1 MHDLTWTVEHIRR
14 AEQPLLES
22 QTEPD
27 QLMRRAAAAVA
38 QAARDMR
45 LDIAGRAGKIL
56 VLAGPGGNGGDGL
69 YAGAELAEQGEEVD
83 AYLTAGSAHE
93 PALEAFRRA
102 GGTVLDQMP
111 ESPWDYALAID
122 AITGIG
128 GTAGLREE
136 LAEVVEFTEFPLTRV
151 LSVDVPSGID
161 ADTGDGADLHVSADA
176 TVTFGGWR
184 RAHALN
190 PACGSQLLA
199 DINVGEQTLSG
210 ALAELSEEAL
220 LGETL
225 LLYASR
231 AVSPDEEWSLPLT
244 YMQAARTYSV
254 APDAYDDKYS
264 GGVVGIR
271 AGSKQ
276 YPGAALLAVAGALYA
291 TPSMVRYVG
300 PQAAEVVRAH
310 PEVVVTQKLEEAG
323 KVQAWVFGPGAG
335 TDKAAARELAWIL
348 RQEVPVLIDADGI
361 TLLAEHPDLL
371 EQAARREHPTVL
383 TPHDGEFTRLRQVA
397 LVPAG
402 SRFHETLDLAA
413 AIGCTI
419 LRKGRCTLV
428 ASPLDDDVA
437 YAIDAGHS
445 WAATPGSGDVLAGL
459 AGARMARVAASF
471 VENPEF
477 VHTEVD
483 ESLNHSANI
492 HAVAAALAADTAF
505 GYAPTPASRI
515 AAYIREATA
524 ILTQR

>member
-69 YAGAELAEQGEEVD
+69 YAGAELAGQGEEVD

-93 PALEAFRRA
+93 PALETFRRS
-102 GGTVLDQMP
+102 GGNVLDAMP

-190 PACGSQLLA
+190 PACGTQLLA
-199 DINVGEQTLSG
+199 DIGIAEQTLSETLEQLSDEG
-210 ALAELSEEAL
+210 EL
-220 LGETL
+220 GDTL

-231 AVSPDEEWSLPLT
+231 AVPPRMKFSAPLEP
-244 YMQAARTYSV
+244 MQPACVHTV
-254 APDAYDDKYS
+254 APQPADDKYS
-264 GGVVGIR
+264 GGVVGVR
-271 AGSKQ
+271 AGSEQ

-300 PQAAEVVRAH
+300 PQATEVVRAH
-310 PEVVVTQKLEEAG
+310 PEVVATRQLEEAG
-323 KVQAWVFGPGAG
+323 RVQAWVFGPGAG
-335 TDKAAARELAWIL
+335 TDQTAADELAWIL
-348 RQEVPVLIDADGI
+348 RQEVPVLIDADGL

-371 EQAARREHPTVL
+371 AQATAREHPTVL
-383 TPHDGEFTRLRQVA
+383 TPHDGEFARLFAATRL
-397 LVPAG
+397 PA
-402 SRFHETLDLAA
+402 SNRFVESLQLAGEL
-413 AIGCTI
+413 GCTVV
-419 LRKGRCTLV
+419 RKGRATLV
-428 ASPLDDDVA
+428 ATPGHDVA

-445 WAATPGSGDVLAGL
+445 WAATPGSGDVLSGL
-459 AGARMARVAASF
+459 AGARMAHAAAQLGDPGFLS
-471 VENPEF
+471 
-477 VHTEVD
+477 TEID

-492 HAVAAALAADTAF
+492 HALAAALAADTPF
-505 GYAPTPASRI
+505 GPATAPASRI
-515 AAYIREATA
+515 AEHIRGATA
-524 ILTQR
+524 VMTNA